1 MTNKAGQLSMKRELM
16 TSPMKIRMAFLAASL
31 LTFSAC
37 GSESGSSGQEI
48 PSDAVQTPDS
58 ALSSESADDAAFP
71 AALGE
76 PASGYFSLVDLAVRR
91 ASDDTATTYA
101 VEQGG
106 AIRLVAQAGTPGA
119 LMADLSEL
127 TRERGER
134 GLLGL
139 EFSADGTVA
148 YVNYTDLDGR
158 TTVDALPVRDDGSLD
173 VAARETLYTLDQ
185 PYKNHNGGDL
195 ILSPDGRYLF
205 VFNGDGGSA
214 DDPERRA
221 LDPTTHLGKIVRIDL
236 EARGDDAVS
245 IWASGLR
252 NPWRAYLDPE
262 TQDLWVADVGE
273 NMWEEINV
281 VPVADLEGVSFGWSA
296 FEGTEEFHEDQLEAH
311 SAYTEVRPIHT
322 YPHENDDCSISGGAV
337 YRGDSIATVGTWYLF
352 SDFCSG
358 AVRALCVTPARTS
371 CGVETIGKVEN
382 PVAILPDAS
391 GELWVVSNSG
401 RLVPIIAST

>member
-1 MTNKAGQLSMKRELM
+1 
-16 TSPMKIRMAFLAASL
+16 MAFLAVGL
-31 LTFSAC
+31 LALSAC
-37 GSESGSSGQEI
+37 GSGSESDSSGQEES
-48 PSDAVQTPDS
+48 PDATQTPDS
-58 ALSSESADDAAFP
+58 VQSSEPADDAAFP
-71 AALGE
+71 AVLGE
-76 PASGYFSLVDLAVRR
+76 PATGYLSLVDLAVRR
-91 ASDDTATTYA
+91 TNDGNAATYA

-106 AIRLVAQAGTPGA
+106 MIRLVADGGAPGEV
-119 LMADLSEL
+119 MADLSLL

-139 EFSADGTVA
+139 AFSSDGSTA

-158 TTVDALPVRDDGSLD
+158 TTVDALPVGDDGAFD
-173 VAARETLYTLDQ
+173 VSARETIYTLDQ
-185 PYKNHNGGDL
+185 PYNNHNGGDL

-214 DDPERRA
+214 DDPERLA
-221 LDPTTHLGKIVRIDL
+221 LDPTTELGKIVRIDL
-236 EARGDDAVS
+236 DARGDDARAEEAVS

-262 TQDLWVADVGE
+262 TQDLWVADVGQ

-281 VPVADLEGVSFGWSA
+281 LPLDDLQGVSFGWSA
-296 FEGTEEFHEDQLEAH
+296 YEGTEGFNEDQLDAH
-311 SAYTEVRPIHT
+311 SAYPEVRPIHT
-322 YPHENDDCSISGGAV
+322 YPHENEDCSISGGAV
-337 YRGDSIATVGTWYLF
+337 YRGESVAAVGTWYLF

-358 AVRALCVTPARTS
+358 AVRALCVTPERTS

-391 GELWVVSNSG
+391 GELWVVSLSG
-401 RLVPIIAST
+401 RLVPIIAGT